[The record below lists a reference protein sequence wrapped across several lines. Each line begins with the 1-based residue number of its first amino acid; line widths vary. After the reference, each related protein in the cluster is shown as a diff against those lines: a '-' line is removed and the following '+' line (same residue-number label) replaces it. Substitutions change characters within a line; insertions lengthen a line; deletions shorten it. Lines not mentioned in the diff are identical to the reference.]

1 MKAFRRVLWAL
12 LGTAILATN
21 VAASYTAAP
30 AKSDPQKLRWKG
42 ESIRIAISSSLIER
56 SQAIKAGSDVDGA
69 ILRSLA
75 LWREAIGVEFVIE
88 NTDIRNVSP
97 SGVAGDGVSLITIA
111 ASPENVQLFAKDPY
125 SESARTRVFFDRKGF
140 ITESDIVLNPYQQFS
155 TDGTVGTFDLEATL
169 AHEIG
174 HLLGL
179 RHSSVLGS
187 VMSEGLF
194 RNDGSIPQYQTPV
207 LSDSDIAAIRDLY
220 GFEDDEG
227 TCCAAIGGK
236 LVQPAGKAQRS
247 FRVWAEQN
255 NNGRVAAQSDSL
267 ADGTYRLGGLPPG
280 VYSVFWQMLGEAG
293 PSPIGQ
299 LGTVKLAA
307 GDSRVLN
314 SKVEFSP
321 SGQGLSFVGL
331 NSQMT
336 DSAVTI
342 GNEREYVIYL
352 GGTQLDRGNLRI
364 EFNSPYFRAVPG
376 TVKRHDFGSDL
387 SAVSFVLSV
396 EPNVP
401 RGVYSLFLTG
411 DDGILA
417 ALVGGLRVVGETQQ

>member
-1 MKAFRRVLWAL
+1 MRAFRRILWAL
-12 LGTAILATN
+12 LGAAVFATN

-30 AKSDPQKLRWKG
+30 AKTDPQKLRWKG
-42 ESIRIAISSSLIER
+42 ESIRIAISSSLNER
-56 SQAIKAGSDVDGA
+56 GQAIKAGSDVEGA

-75 LWREAIGVEFVIE
+75 LWRDAIGIEFVVE
-88 NTDIRNVSP
+88 NTDNRNVSP
-97 SGVAGDGVSLITIA
+97 SGAAGDGISLITIA
-111 ASPENVQLFAKDPY
+111 ASPENVQMFARDPF
-125 SESARTRVFFDRKGF
+125 SESARTRVYNRKGF

-194 RNDGSIPQYQTPV
+194 RNDGTSSGSRSVI
-207 LSDSDIAAIRDLY
+207 LSDSDVAAIRDLY
-220 GFEDDEG
+220 AFEDDEG
-227 TCCAAIGGK
+227 TCCAVISGK
-236 LVQPAGKAQRS
+236 LAQPVSRVQRNL
-247 FRVWAEQN
+247 RIWAEQN
-255 NNGRVAAQSDSL
+255 DSGRVAAQTDSL

-280 VYSVFWQMLGEAG
+280 VYSVFWQALDGGG

-299 LGTVKLAA
+299 LGTVKIAA
-307 GDSRVLN
+307 GDKRVLN
-314 SKVEFSP
+314 ARVEFAP
-321 SGQGLSFVGL
+321 SELGLNFVGL
-331 NSQMT
+331 NSQLT

-342 GNEREYVIYL
+342 GNEREYVIYI
-352 GGTQLDRGNLRI
+352 GGKQLDRGNLRI

-376 TVKRHDFGSDL
+376 SVKRHDFGEDL

-411 DDGILA
+411 EDGILA
-417 ALVGGLRVVGETQQ
+417 ALVGGLRVIGEARQ